1 MKEREFYISRSL
13 VQAGE
18 QDDKKTI
25 SGYAV
30 RFNELSRKLH
40 DPFRNVWFYEK
51 IAPEAITED
60 LIKRSDI
67 FLTYNHDV
75 SNFLAR
81 SRNGQGTLH
90 LEIREDGLFFS
101 FEVPD
106 TSFGN
111 DIYTKI
117 KRGEIDECSFWGRVS
132 EDPDAEI
139 WEEIN
144 GEYYKT
150 IRKLEILYDCCVC
163 PVGAYRTTSVI
174 ARNIDNFSNIVDDLE
189 AKINKITRSVDITIL
204 NNMDAK
210 DIITRMNENKQ
221 ILSDCEKE
229 KRSMT
234 EEEAKKFDENL
245 KVLNSVNEETEE
257 KEEKTQEADNQEVKQ
272 EEAET
277 QEKQEAEEEKTE
289 DAEADSDE
297 KEEEKRSL
305 EDEEKQEEA
314 EENKEEKTEEKETDE
329 KEEEVDDK
337 QSDKQSKRNLQN
349 TKKHNTSN
357 MKDNFSIVRA
367 LRNAV
372 NKNAQDEISAAVISA
387 GKEDL
392 KRSGLNVGNFDIVI
406 PTVKRAIQVTGE
418 DGTHDAVIDTDFL
431 NILDPLTSKNILTE
445 LGVTVM
451 TGLVNDIKIPYGS
464 SIEARWAGET
474 AKVNPSDAKFDYI
487 VMKPKRLSVVVP
499 ISMQQLAQDSIGVET
514 FVRKQIVKAIQNKI
528 EETVFSN
535 TKAGDEIIGGLLA
548 AGNTTEG
555 EAVTDFAKLCE
566 NEAFIEYNNFYGSFK
581 YAATPKAKAALRAMQ
596 YGGKTTAMVYQGG
609 EVDGTPLVSS
619 SVVGD
624 AKQYFVG
631 DWSTVILANWGSVFV
646 KVDDVTLADEGI
658 VRLIINTFW
667 DVAYTR
673 PEAIVAA
680 NIK

>member
-81 SRNGQGTLH
+81 SRNGEGTLH
-90 LEIREDGLFFS
+90 LEIRDDGLFFS

-139 WEEIN
+139 WEEKN

-163 PVGAYRTTSVI
+163 PVGAYGTTSVI

-234 EEEAKKFDENL
+234 EDEAKKFDENL
-245 KVLNSVNEETEE
+245 KVLNSVNEETEK
-257 KEEKTQEADNQEVKQ
+257 KEEETQEADNQEVKQ

-277 QEKQEAEEEKTE
+277 KEEKQEAEDVET
-289 DAEADSDE
+289 DSEE

-337 QSDKQSKRNLQN
+337 DNKRNLQN

-431 NILDPLTSKNILTE
+431 NILDPLTSKNILSQ

-451 TGLVNDIKIPYGS
+451 SDLVNDIKIPYGS
-464 SIEARWAGET
+464 SIEARFAGET
-474 AKVNPSDAKFDYI
+474 AKVNASNATFDYI
-487 VMKPKRLSVVVP
+487 VMKPKRLACVVP

-514 FVRKQIVKAIQNKI
+514 FVRKQIVKAIMNKI
-528 EETVFSN
+528 EEIVFSD

-548 AGNTTEG
+548 EGNSTEG
-555 EAVTDFAKLCE
+555 VEVTNFAKLCE
-566 NEAFIEYNNFYGSFK
+566 NEALIEDNNFYGSFK

-596 YGGKTTAMVYQGG
+596 YGGKTTAMVFQGG

-680 NIK
+680 NIGE